1 MSVEEKVKKIIKKA
15 QRIVID
21 LQPNQ
26 VELNILHKRRK
37 RRFRRTL
44 RNRSNSQQVP
54 SKIASE
60 ESTIIA
66 N

>member
-44 RNRSNSQQVP
+44 RNRSNSRQVP
-54 SKIASE
+54 SKIA
-60 ESTIIA
+60 
-66 N
+66 